1 MNHMPAERMRIHN
14 LRKQIRELERLGETD
29 FLRLE
34 FDLVSHY
41 RRHVDD
47 QEWIAVELT
56 QKNLT
61 ASDDHVV
68 RERVGEI
75 MAMLDHVHDPLI
87 SALQ

>member
-1 MNHMPAERMRIHN
+1 MPADVMRVSN
-14 LRKQIRELERLGETD
+14 FRRKIREIERLGDTD

-56 QKNLT
+56 RKICQRMTKRF
-61 ASDDHVV
+61 AS
-68 RERVGEI
+68 
-75 MAMLDHVHDPLI
+75 A
-87 SALQ
+87 SAKSWPCSTTCMTR

>member
-1 MNHMPAERMRIHN
+1 MPADVMRVSTFR
-14 LRKQIRELERLGETD
+14 RKIREIERLGDTD

-41 RRHVDD
+41 RRHADD

-56 QKNLT
+56 RKNLSAHDET
-61 ASDDHVV
+61 V
-68 RERVGEI
+68 RERVSEI

-87 SALQ
+87 SAVS

>member
-1 MNHMPAERMRIHN
+1 MHQMPAERIRTSN
-14 LRKQIRELERLGETD
+14 LRKQIREIERLGETD

-41 RRHVDD
+41 RRHADD

-56 QKNLT
+56 RKNL
-61 ASDDHVV
+61 AADDEVAKG
-68 RERVGEI
+68 RVSEI

-87 SALQ
+87 STALN

>member
-1 MNHMPAERMRIHN
+1 MPAEKMRTTN
-14 LRKQIRELERLGETD
+14 LRKQIREIERLGDTD

-41 RRHVDD
+41 RRYADD

-56 QKNLT
+56 RKNIS
-61 ASDDHVV
+61 AGDEVV

-87 SALQ
+87 TALN